1 MFSKIMDIWRF
12 IAKLTRLMN
21 KRLLRSLSSL
31 IGLYILSIILS
42 LPHAISASSQVE
54 HNASITPLTIV
65 QVAAMTLPSQIFRR
79 WTHSREEDRADILV
93 YRPKDYPFPPA
104 RGREGLEFRE
114 NGEFIRYQIGATDRS
129 LAVPGRWSIQ
139 NTNMVEVQFPNQS
152 VSSYTLTILECD
164 EQILK
169 VRQTAGGT
177 SQ

>member
-1 MFSKIMDIWRF
+1 MDIWRF

-31 IGLYILSIILS
+31 TGLYILSIILS

-129 LAVPGRWSIQ
+129 LGVPGRWSIQ

-169 VRQTAGGT
+169 VRQTAGGK
-177 SQ
+177 